1 MHSLP
6 RNVQKLIDAF
16 VKLPGIGPKT
26 ASRLVLYILHSPN
39 QFSQDFGNN
48 LLSLKQNVKF
58 CSNCYNLS
66 ENDFCLICSDE
77 KRTQQKIIVVEDI
90 LDLLA
95 FENIGEYNGTYH
107 VLGGLISPMQGVGPE
122 NLNIGGLLT
131 RVRKAASNQKSKLEL
146 IIATNPSLEGE
157 ATAMYIREEVARIDK
172 DITISRI
179 ARGLPTGADLDYA
192 DKITL
197 LRSFEGRVK
206 I

>member
-39 QFSQDFGNN
+39 QFSQDFGSN
-48 LLSLKQNVKF
+48 LLSLKQNVRF
-58 CSNCYNLS
+58 CAKCYNLA
-66 ENDFCLICSDE
+66 EDELCPICSDE
-77 KRTQQKIIVVEDI
+77 KRNQQRIIVVEDI

-95 FENIGEYNGTYH
+95 FENIGDYNGTYH
-107 VLGGLISPMQGVGPE
+107 VLGGLISPMQGIGPE
-122 NLNIGGLLT
+122 SLNIGGLLA
-131 RVRKAASNQKSKLEL
+131 RIRNNNEAPKSDLEL

-157 ATAMYIREEVARIDK
+157 ATAMYIREEVRKINNDID
-172 DITISRI
+172 ISRI

-206 I
+206 M